1 VTLFWRKISLSSSSL
16 NHPNIFLLKILGS
29 SCTHNCS
36 TYISSHVLRKS
47 LICQGFSDPYNSQ
60 RKSGHS
66 SRSEGTRPHSGIL
79 YRYRRWF
86 SSVTSFSPVIE
97 SFSVA
102 ASLSAVGG
110 KFVCQRSC
118 THLSV
123 SYAMFWVSGHILCI
137 CSVLCHIGRPMVYRI
152 LTAVKINR
160 SSLPSFLYL
169 CDGVFNFL
177 HPAHK
182 LYGFAAGSQIR
193 IIYGLVWAK
202 LRELHDRAFGR
213 TSLSICSFVSLLA
226 SPGRSAVLLS

>member
-1 VTLFWRKISLSSSSL
+1 VTLFWRKISLSSSPL
-16 NHPNIFLLKILGS
+16 NHPNLFLLKILGS

-36 TYISSHVLRKS
+36 TYISSHILRKS
-47 LICQGFSDPYNSQ
+47 LICQGFSDLYNSQ

-66 SRSEGTRPHSGIL
+66 PRSEGTRPHSGIL
-79 YRYRRWF
+79 PVLYRRWF

-102 ASLSAVGG
+102 AFLSAVGRN
-110 KFVCQRSC
+110 FVCQRSC
-118 THLSV
+118 THLPV

-160 SSLPSFLYL
+160 SSLSSFLYL

-177 HPAHK
+177 HPQAVWSCCR
-182 LYGFAAGSQIR
+182 LRDQNYSWAGM
-193 IIYGLVWAK
+193 GKA
-202 LRELHDRAFGR
+202 
-213 TSLSICSFVSLLA
+213 
-226 SPGRSAVLLS
+226 P